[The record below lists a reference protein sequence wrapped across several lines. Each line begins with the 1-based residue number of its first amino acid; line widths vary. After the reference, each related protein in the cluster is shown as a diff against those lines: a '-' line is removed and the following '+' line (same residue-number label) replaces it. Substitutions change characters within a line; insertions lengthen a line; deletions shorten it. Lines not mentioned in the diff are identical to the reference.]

1 LLLALSSS
9 CSFRAGFSRAAFSR
23 SRWASFFFASSAAL
37 PEPAFESGTVLVGHG
52 PTEAAKP
59 RRLAE
64 ARAGRFFAA
73 AEAPAF
79 ATFLP
84 DVAWREGG
92 RCVVFLRF
100 GFLAS
105 AAIQISP
112 RRMLG
117 ALVHRTPPGNAS
129 YPAKTA

>member
-1 LLLALSSS
+1 M
-9 CSFRAGFSRAAFSR
+9 
-23 SRWASFFFASSAAL
+23 
-37 PEPAFESGTVLVGHG
+37 
-52 PTEAAKP
+52 
-59 RRLAE
+59 
-64 ARAGRFFAA
+64 RFFPV

-84 DVAWREGG
+84 DVAGREGV

-117 ALVHRTPPGNAS
+117 ALVHRTPPGTAS
-129 YPAKTA
+129 YRAKLPNRSRTHGHPAQTLGVRKLVSRYQVRQADFCRSAALLPFARTFASIGEHSKHLHWLD

>member
-1 LLLALSSS
+1 MVL
-9 CSFRAGFSRAAFSR
+9 CGFRADGG
-23 SRWASFFFASSAAL
+23 W
-37 PEPAFESGTVLVGHG
+37 
-52 PTEAAKP
+52 
-59 RRLAE
+59 E
-64 ARAGRFFAA
+64 ARGASLRREGRFFAA

-112 RRMLG
+112 RRMLSERWCT
-117 ALVHRTPPGNAS
+117 ALHLETLPTRQKLPDRPRPMGTQPKLWEFAS
-129 YPAKTA
+129 